1 MIRAQQLIDR
11 LFEARPRKKAVPPS
25 TPEPVQAEP
34 LMNPDEM
41 TQFVMTGLKYGHL
54 ANMLHLIEKYDCDVS
69 GRVRRTSSHYVHYNT
84 IEFTWEVDVYD
95 SNTVPPEDYALI
107 GKLADKIQDEVDNE
121 IKEIS
126 KKIYRALESAYEWSV
141 SDEAVA
147 DNIIGNEYTFNQ
159 DGERADE
166 GDDEDDGEGLFQYD
180 QLSDAAKQKAR
191 EWHLE
196 GDRNDESYSEPVIEE
211 WKQELENIGFG
222 DPDISYSGFW
232 SQGDGASF
240 TCSHFDFKKYAHFFM
255 SGGNTERS
263 RPYTDELYAEE
274 YRREAEAARGAPPP
288 VAESDLGIDMEQFT
302 RDSIYTDFSSLAQ
315 YDPKHER
322 YNAPWEKHYATS
334 KQAKDNKF
342 FVRLNIYD
350 ASRPDKNGTV
360 RVELYAQAWEDTA
373 DFHRK
378 NAGNVN
384 RKVRFFV
391 PPGEKSKLIALLL
404 DYWLNAKGVADR
416 RDNLGKLQDPMK
428 MCRSLAHRLSL
439 LAGLW
444 KQGHRDTYNAHLDA
458 QAKAHMDAMTP
469 EQKAALEKRREE
481 WIAKHP
487 EPSDEKLALRAEM
500 KKWKAERDVA
510 ARQAV
515 PPPPAQESEED
526 DLLTS
531 MGDVAI
537 RGAVNNIGNIM
548 LEQPVR
554 YMSGAKQYH
563 WHETTPDWRWK
574 ITVDVT
580 VYDEQLPGQP
590 WEANISVRNNEAG
603 KTYRIDKLVVTPNEK
618 NNFGIGIQKLIPIVQ
633 DISERSW
640 DEAEQL
646 LRELE
651 IAFNK
656 SLGERETA
664 SPNHKISTFYEY

>member
-191 EWHLE
+191 EWYLE
-196 GDRNDESYSEPVIEE
+196 GDLNDESYSEPILEE
-211 WKQELENIGFG
+211 WKRELENIGFG

-240 TCSHFDFKKYAHFFM
+240 TCNSFDFKKYAHFFM
-255 SGGNTERS
+255 SGDNTERS

-288 VAESDLGIDMEQFT
+288 PPVAESDLGIDMEQFT
-302 RDSIYTDFSSLAQ
+302 RDSIYTDFSALAQ
-315 YDPKHER
+315 HDAAHER
-322 YNAPWEKHYATS
+322 HNAPWEKHYMTS
-334 KQAKDNKF
+334 KMAQDGKF
-342 FVRLNIYD
+342 FVRLGIFD
-350 ASRPDKNGTV
+350 AALSDKPGSV
-360 RVELYAQAWEDTA
+360 RVELYAQAWDMSP
-373 DFHRK
+373 DGQK

-391 PPGEKSKLIALLL
+391 PVGEKSKLISILL

-416 RDNLGKLQDPMK
+416 RDKAGSLKDPQK

-444 KQGHRDTYNAHLDA
+444 KQEQSKPYNDHLDA
-458 QAKAHMDAMTP
+458 QAKAFMDAMTP
-469 EQKAALEKRREE
+469 EQKAALEKKRAE

-500 KKWKAERDVA
+500 KKWKAERDAA
-510 ARQAV
+510 ARAAV
-515 PPPPAQESEED
+515 PPPAQESADEE
-526 DLLTS
+526 LMNQ

-537 RGAVNNIGNIM
+537 RGMVNSLGNIM
-548 LEQPVR
+548 REQPVR
-554 YMSGAKQYH
+554 YMSGAKQFN
-563 WHETTPDWRWK
+563 WQKNTPDWLH
-574 ITVDVT
+574 T
-580 VYDEQLPGQP
+580 VYVTAMVYSEELPEQP
-590 WEANISVRNNEAG
+590 WDISVNLKRGASAAHW
-603 KTYRIDKLVVTPNEK
+603 RIDHSVQEHEK
-618 NNFGIGIQKLIPIVQ
+618 NSFALNVINLIGQLDSIVANAGPTPEGMMRQ
-633 DISERSW
+633 I
-640 DEAEQL
+640 EAV
-646 LRELE
+646 
-651 IAFNK
+651 FNDT
-656 SLGERETA
+656 LGLTGTNNVETF
-664 SPNHKISTFYEY
+664 TQY